1 MKRGSREKLD
11 LETKTGAFKAAESA
25 ALAPLPERRPMDN
38 NQATG
43 PQNRDFSKEQAL
55 APVPDRQDMQMS
67 AHILRPIVKPSEL
80 IEAHKEI
87 TVLITQ
93 ALVSGTDYGV
103 IPGAKKPSLLKPG
116 AERLLKAFGC
126 HAEYVVLSQETD
138 HDRVVTFQKKYGP
151 EGRSIGLYRFVVEC
165 RVISSRGV
173 CVGTGIGSA
182 STMEAKYID
191 RPRDLENTVL
201 KMAQKR
207 AMVAAVLN
215 AFGLSDRFTQ
225 DVEDMSMGQ
234 EAKSKRTTV
243 SHDPPAAPIY
253 DPDDYKHSDAL
264 TKKLRAR
271 DIPEGRFVDIS
282 EALKGRPTTD
292 LDQVLKELQG

>member
-1 MKRGSREKLD
+1 
-11 LETKTGAFKAAESA
+11 
-25 ALAPLPERRPMDN
+25 
-38 NQATG
+38 
-43 PQNRDFSKEQAL
+43 
-55 APVPDRQDMQMS
+55 MQP

-93 ALVSGTDYGV
+93 ALVSGTDYGT
-103 IPGAKKPSLLKPG
+103 IPGAKTPSLFKAG

-126 HAEYVVLSQETD
+126 HAEYGVLSQEAD
-138 HDRVVTFQKKYGP
+138 HDRVVTYRKKYGP
-151 EGRSIGLYRFVVEC
+151 EATSVGLYKFVIEC
-165 RVISSRGV
+165 RVISANGA

-182 STMEAKYID
+182 STMESKYID

-215 AFGLSDRFTQ
+215 TFGLSDRFTQ
-225 DVEDMSMGQ
+225 DVEDMDLQPKPDTS
-234 EAKSKRTTV
+234 AKRTTV
-243 SHDPPAAPIY
+243 SHDVAPTPVY
-253 DPDDYKHSDAL
+253 DPDNYKHSDAL

-271 DIPEGRFVDIS
+271 EIPEGRFVEIS
-282 EALKGRPTTD
+282 EALAGRPTTD
-292 LDQVLKELQG
+292 LDLVLKDLQG